1 MTDSKISYHRDRNG
15 IPEIDLFVPFVVIH
29 DREPSCMA
37 GWIVIAPVT
46 VPSRSAHNTFVDD
59 AVEFDVQRTF
69 NICTWSTIFKKTVI
83 KGIDRSPTIAWF

>member
-37 GWIVIAPVT
+37 GWIVIALVT
-46 VPSRSAHNTFVDD
+46 VPSRSAHNFRGRRSRVRRSTF
-59 AVEFDVQRTF
+59 ACGRQFSRKQ
-69 NICTWSTIFKKTVI
+69 
-83 KGIDRSPTIAWF
+83 